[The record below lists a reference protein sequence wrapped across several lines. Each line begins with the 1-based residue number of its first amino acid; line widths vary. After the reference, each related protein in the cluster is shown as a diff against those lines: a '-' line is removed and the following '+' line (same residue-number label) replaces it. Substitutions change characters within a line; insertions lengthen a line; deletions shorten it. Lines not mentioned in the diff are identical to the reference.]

1 MTDILHITGLTIK
14 TRIGIH
20 EWEQRILQVLL
31 IDIRIDIDLSAC
43 NNRLEN
49 TMDYD
54 ALCQRVTTFVES
66 QNFSLIETVA
76 EQVAELIKEDIKVT
90 KVMVSVSKPHAVK
103 NATNISIIV
112 NR

>member
-1 MTDILHITGLTIK
+1 MTDILQITGLNIK

-31 IDIRIDIDLSAC
+31 IDIRIEIDLSAC
-43 NNRLEN
+43 NNQLEN
-49 TMDYD
+49 TIDYD

-76 EQVAELIKEDIKVT
+76 EKVAEVIKEEFKVAT
-90 KVMVSVSKPHAVK
+90 VRVSVSKPHAVK
-103 NATNISIIV
+103 NAANISIVV